1 MNEADGR
8 TERQLVTVRIPAGWT
23 LAGLIAGLL
32 VGIVLSR
39 TDVLDEV
46 LAVTAPL
53 GALWLRALQATIVPL
68 VAGLLV
74 IGIAQ
79 MALAARA
86 GAAARRMLVIVAA
99 VACLLR
105 FDERV
110 PYAAAARPLSA
121 AGRCRGGP
129 IYRR

>member
-99 VACLLR
+99 VL
-105 FDERV
+105 
-110 PYAAAARPLSA
+110 
-121 AGRCRGGP
+121 
-129 IYRR
+129 